1 MVKKKSGIVF
11 NLLIILVLVVGVGLL
26 AYPTVSNWWN
36 TVHASRA
43 IAQYNEMVDAIDAA
57 EVQEMLDAARAYNRD
72 LVMDSQRF
80 TPSEEDSARYDSLL
94 DISGT
99 GIMGYVEIPKISV
112 DLPIYHGTEDSILQ
126 VAVGHIEGSSL
137 PVGGKDTH
145 VAISGH
151 CGLPSAKLFTKLD
164 TLEEG
169 DLFSVNVLGETL
181 SYEVDQ
187 ISVVLP
193 DNFSPLEFEDG
204 QDQVTLIT
212 CTPYGVNSHRLM
224 VRGSRVS

>member
-80 TPSEEDSARYDSLL
+80 TPSVEDSARCDSLL
-94 DISGT
+94 HLAFI
-99 GIMGYVEIPKISV
+99 
-112 DLPIYHGTEDSILQ
+112 
-126 VAVGHIEGSSL
+126 HI
-137 PVGGKDTH
+137 
-145 VAISGH
+145 
-151 CGLPSAKLFTKLD
+151 
-164 TLEEG
+164 
-169 DLFSVNVLGETL
+169 
-181 SYEVDQ
+181 
-187 ISVVLP
+187 
-193 DNFSPLEFEDG
+193 
-204 QDQVTLIT
+204 
-212 CTPYGVNSHRLM
+212 
-224 VRGSRVS
+224 

>member
-112 DLPIYHGTEDSILQ
+112 DLPIITVRRTPSSRLQLGTLR
-126 VAVGHIEGSSL
+126 AVPCPLAARIPML
-137 PVGGKDTH
+137 PY
-145 VAISGH
+145 
-151 CGLPSAKLFTKLD
+151 
-164 TLEEG
+164 
-169 DLFSVNVLGETL
+169 LG
-181 SYEVDQ
+181 
-187 ISVVLP
+187 IAA
-193 DNFSPLEFEDG
+193 SPLPNCL
-204 QDQVTLIT
+204 QSSTRWKRAT
-212 CTPYGVNSHRLM
+212 YSASTS
-224 VRGSRVS
+224 